1 MQQEISF
8 ERCEFD
14 LNYLAA
20 FELEKA
26 VKDYHPLI
34 ISMNYTDNGQQYA
47 MMSYALFTK
56 DGNGNINGARIKK

>member
-1 MQQEISF
+1 MQQEIAF

-47 MMSYALFTK
+47 MMSYATFTK
-56 DGNGNINGARIKK
+56 DGQG

>member
-20 FELEKA
+20 FELEKS

-34 ISMNYTDNGQQYA
+34 ISMNYTDNGQ
-47 MMSYALFTK
+47 
-56 DGNGNINGARIKK
+56 